1 MQQIKT
7 IQILKPQTQI
17 PLEKSVRK
25 EKKIGRP
32 QALTKEDLINA
43 IRLYATTSPYEL
55 AENLHISHMTVY
67 RKLKEIP
74 KETIIQIFNELGQ
87 TELKPYQ
94 MTYEGFLTI
103 PEIQK
108 FKTILERKEIS
119 KRYRN
124 SLLRYFWHLCVF
136 LRRHPNKLTI
146 EECAN
151 FLSEIKNKK
160 IKGLSRYQVKQ
171 SIRSWFQLIHGVNSE
186 TLNSKG
192 IDGEVEYH
200 LGSKAYDR
208 LTREQRHAFIKALK
222 EIIENDKDEK
232 PFIDAWISL
241 PYFLYYTATRINATL
256 DAYIENIER
265 YNDKWVITVVDKGRH
280 KKGRKKWRK
289 LIIGELKEKLEK
301 NLESRGNPEQ
311 GRLFPFSYI
320 KVINVFMK
328 AYEKAGIPKPEQTC
342 HIWRHTSAQDFLDA
356 TNWNYELCAQTL
368 GWEDTRT
375 LKKCYGAITE
385 TQKEIILRRAMGEP
399 IKEKRKQFKF

>member
-1 MQQIKT
+1 M
-7 IQILKPQTQI
+7 
-17 PLEKSVRK
+17 
-25 EKKIGRP
+25 
-32 QALTKEDLINA
+32 
-43 IRLYATTSPYEL
+43 
-55 AENLHISHMTVY
+55 
-67 RKLKEIP
+67 
-74 KETIIQIFNELGQ
+74 
-87 TELKPYQ
+87 
-94 MTYEGFLTI
+94 
-103 PEIQK
+103 
-108 FKTILERKEIS
+108 
-119 KRYRN
+119 
-124 SLLRYFWHLCVF
+124 
-136 LRRHPNKLTI
+136 TI

-192 IDGEVEYH
+192 IDGEVESH

-208 LTREQRHAFIKALK
+208 LTKEQRHAFIKALK
-222 EIIENDKDEK
+222 EIIEKDEDEK
-232 PFIDAWISL
+232 PFLDAWISL

-256 DAYIENIER
+256 DAYIENLER
-265 YNDKWVITVVDKGRH
+265 YENKWIITVVDKGRH

-289 LIIGELKEKLEK
+289 LIIGELKDKLQK
-301 NLESRGNPEQ
+301 NLELRDNPKQ
-311 GRLFPFSYI
+311 GKLFPFCY
-320 KVINVFMK
+320 KNVREIFIK
-328 AYEKAGIPKPEQTC
+328 AYEKAKIPIPKQPC

-399 IKEKRKQFKF
+399 IKEIKKQFGF

>member
-1 MQQIKT
+1 MRT
-7 IQILKPQTQI
+7 IQILEPQTQI
-17 PLEKSVRK
+17 PLEKSIRK
-25 EKKIGRP
+25 EKRIGRP

-43 IRLYATTSPYEL
+43 IKLYATTSPYEL
-55 AENLHISHMTVY
+55 AENLHISHMTIY

-74 KETIIQIFNELGQ
+74 KETIVEIFNELSQ

-103 PEIQK
+103 PEVQK
-108 FKTILERKEIS
+108 FKTILERKEVS
-119 KRYRN
+119 KNYR
-124 SLLRYFWHLCVF
+124 SELLHHFWHLCVF

-192 IDGEVEYH
+192 IDGEVESH

-208 LTREQRHAFIKALK
+208 LTKEQRYAFIKALK

-232 PFIDAWISL
+232 PFLDAWISL

-265 YNDKWVITVVDKGRH
+265 YENKWIITVVDKGRH

-289 LIIGELKEKLEK
+289 LIIGELKDKLQK
-301 NLESRGNPEQ
+301 NLESRDNPKQ
-311 GRLFPFSYI
+311 GKLFPFCY
-320 KVINVFMK
+320 KNVREIFIK
-328 AYEKAGIPKPEQTC
+328 AYEKAKIPIPKQPC

-399 IKEKRKQFKF
+399 IKEIKKQFGF